1 MLKLFADTKARGK
14 AAKSEL
20 ESGMVTVTIDGRS
33 GKVLC
38 GTSLLFGAWSAGV
51 MLVSACYGHALCA
64 GCVVA
69 IEEGAEHLSPMTKVE
84 REAIKAHGF
93 PEQDENG
100 YPLRLACQTKVFGD
114 VRAHAYTHKS
124 RAELIRS

>member
-1 MLKLFADTKARGK
+1 MLKLFAETKARSK

-20 ESGMVTVTIDGRS
+20 GDGMVTVTIDGRT

-114 VRAHAYTHKS
+114 VRVHAYTPKS
-124 RAELIRS
+124 RAALMSS

>member
-1 MLKLFADTKARGK
+1 MLKLFAETGAKGK
-14 AAKSEL
+14 AAKKAVDD
-20 ESGMVTVTIDGRS
+20 GMVTVTVDGRS

-69 IEEGAEHLSPMTKVE
+69 VEEGAEHLSPMTKTE

-114 VRAHAYTHKS
+114 VKAHAYTKKGS
-124 RAELIRS
+124 AEIIRH

>member
-1 MLKLFADTKARGK
+1 MLRLFSETGAKGK
-14 AAKSEL
+14 AAKKAVDD
-20 ESGMVTVTIDGRS
+20 GMVTVTVDGRS

-69 IEEGAEHLSPMTKVE
+69 VEEGAEHLSPMTKTE

-100 YPLRLACQTKVFGD
+100 HPLRLACQTKVFGD
-114 VRAHAYTHKS
+114 IKAHAYTKKGS
-124 RAELIRS
+124 AEIIRH